1 MLDKIIDNI
10 RKDFH
15 NSQDIIF
22 RKIKLKNNNILL
34 VFNNTLTRSDNIN
47 DFILKKLTSIKRKIT
62 RDNIYNHLENI
73 VPENIL
79 VDIKDKEDL
88 YTKINSGF
96 TVFIFEKGKPFAV
109 ETRENLS
116 RGISEPMTEQSI
128 SGPKDAFTENYQ
140 TNIGLIRKRIKTNE
154 LVIDEKTVGKQSKTK
169 VAILYMSN
177 IFESKLENEIKN
189 KIDKIDIVG

>member
-1 MLDKIIDNI
+1 M
-10 RKDFH
+10 
-15 NSQDIIF
+15 
-22 RKIKLKNNNILL
+22 
-34 VFNNTLTRSDNIN
+34 
-47 DFILKKLTSIKRKIT
+47 
-62 RDNIYNHLENI
+62 
-73 VPENIL
+73 PENIL

-140 TNIGLIRKRIKTNE
+140 TNIGLIRKRIKTN
-154 LVIDEKTVGKQSKTK
+154 
-169 VAILYMSN
+169 
-177 IFESKLENEIKN
+177 
-189 KIDKIDIVG
+189 